1 MNKADSIEQ
10 IHKNIRL
17 FTGGVLIFAGF
28 FICCCIIATFYDA
41 YSLYSMETYGVF
53 LSDKR
58 HFGTSFFIESKSAI
72 ILTGMAFTFLLLFIY
87 AGIITIKE
95 NYPSKAKKYIIA
107 IPIILLV
114 SLIMV
119 VLFKLKTEGDYS
131 ATQSSYGNKLNRE
144 QSRQIEKE

>member
-1 MNKADSIEQ
+1 MIKADSIEK
-10 IHKNIRL
+10 IHMSIRL
-17 FTGGVLIFAGF
+17 FTGGVLIFAG
-28 FICCCIIATFYDA
+28 ILISCCIIATFYEA
-41 YSLYSMETYGVF
+41 YSLYCMETYGVF
-53 LSDKR
+53 LSDKN
-58 HFGTSFFIESKSAI
+58 HLGVDFFIESKSVI

-87 AGIITIKE
+87 AGMVTIKE

-144 QSRQIEKE
+144 QSKQIEKE